1 MKMKILQC
9 HAIDYLNQCW
19 LLAGLTLSML
29 REKSQWI
36 FNQNTNILFQEHVI
50 CEIMASLNK

>member
-1 MKMKILQC
+1 MKILQC